1 MGIIRLIL
9 TIFHLI
15 IIVLLFGTI
24 MNAYIPPSVFGMLN
38 LLSLGFP
45 ILIIIN
51 ILLLIFWIASWK
63 KRAAVFLI
71 LSLFFIIPTR
81 RWINYTPTK
90 KETPNLKII
99 SLNGKSGKFGDEN
112 IYNFLNDQKAD
123 VVLTQEYKSA
133 ENLKGFEYFER
144 NFPVVKIQSRFPIVE
159 SGIVETDAKN
169 GRCIYADIKINGKII
184 RFVNVY
190 MEPFYLDK
198 SMVKPTKDMN
208 VNEEKAKNII
218 HKLVPT
224 FRKHQSQIAPIKGF
238 LDSSPYPIILAGDFN
253 SVPNSYEYYTLSE
266 NLEDTFLK
274 VGRGSGT
281 SFHDFK
287 FPIKIDHIFASKSIT
302 PISYKVDRSVKIS
315 DHFPVIAEFLID

>member
-1 MGIIRLIL
+1 
-9 TIFHLI
+9 
-15 IIVLLFGTI
+15 

-51 ILLLIFWIASWK
+51 ILLLIFWIVSWK
-63 KRAAVFLI
+63 KRAAVFLV

-238 LDSSPYPIILAGDFN
+238 LDNSPYPIILAGDFN
-253 SVPNSYEYYTLSE
+253 AVPNSYEYYTLSE

-274 VGRGSGT
+274 VGKGSGT

>member
-1 MGIIRLIL
+1 
-9 TIFHLI
+9 
-15 IIVLLFGTI
+15 

-45 ILIIIN
+45 ILMIIN
-51 ILLLIFWIASWK
+51 ILLLIFWIATWK
-63 KRAAVFLI
+63 KRVAVFLI

-112 IYNFLNDQKAD
+112 IYSFLNDQKAD
-123 VVLTQEYKSA
+123 VVLTQEYKSD

-144 NFPVVKIQSRFPIVE
+144 RFPVVKIQSRFPIIE

-169 GRCIYADIKINGKII
+169 GRCIYADIKVNGKII
-184 RFVNVY
+184 RLVNVY

-198 SMVKPTKDMN
+198 SMIKPTRDMN
-208 VNEEKAKNII
+208 VNEEKAKSII

-266 NLEDTFLK
+266 GLEDTFLK
-274 VGRGSGT
+274 VGKGSGT

-287 FPIKIDHIFASKSIT
+287 FPIKIDHVFASKSIV

-315 DHFPVIAEFLID
+315 DHFPVIAEFLVD

>member
-1 MGIIRLIL
+1 
-9 TIFHLI
+9 
-15 IIVLLFGTI
+15 

-45 ILIIIN
+45 ILMIFN
-51 ILLLIFWIASWK
+51 ITLLIFWIISWK
-63 KRAAVFLI
+63 KRAAVFLV

-81 RWINYTPTK
+81 RWINYTPKK

-112 IYNFLNDQKAD
+112 IYSFLNDQKAD

-169 GRCIYADIKINGKII
+169 GRCIYADIRVNGKVI

-198 SMVKPTKDMN
+198 SMVKPSGDMN
-208 VNEEKAKNII
+208 VNEEKAKSIL

-274 VGRGSGT
+274 VGKGSGT

-315 DHFPVIAEFLID
+315 DHFPVIAEFLVD

>member
-1 MGIIRLIL
+1 MGIIRLLL

-51 ILLLIFWIASWK
+51 VLLLIFWIASWK

-90 KETPNLKII
+90 KETPNIKII

-123 VVLTQEYKSA
+123 VVLTQEFKSA

-144 NFPVVKIQSRFPIVE
+144 NFPVVKIQSRFPIIE

-169 GRCIYADIKINGKII
+169 GRCIYADIKINGKTI

-274 VGRGSGT
+274 VGKGSGT

-315 DHFPVIAEFLID
+315 DHFPVIAEFMIN

>member
-9 TIFHLI
+9 TVFHIVI
-15 IIVLLFGTI
+15 IALLFGTI

-45 ILIIIN
+45 ILMIIN
-51 ILLLIFWIASWK
+51 ILLLMFWIATWK
-63 KRAAVFLI
+63 KRAAVFLV
-71 LSLFFIIPTR
+71 LSLFFIILTK
-81 RWINYTPTK
+81 RWINYTPSK

-123 VVLTQEYKSA
+123 VVLTQEYKSD

-144 NFPVVKIQSRFPIVE
+144 RFPVVKIQSRFPIVE

-169 GRCIYADIKINGKII
+169 GRCIYADIKVNGKII

-198 SMVKPTKDMN
+198 SMVKPSKDMN
-208 VNEEKAKNII
+208 VNEEKAKSII

-274 VGRGSGT
+274 VGKGSGT

-302 PISYKVDRSVKIS
+302 PISYKVDRGVKIS

>member
-9 TIFHLI
+9 TVFHLI

-45 ILIIIN
+45 ILMIIN
-51 ILLLIFWIASWK
+51 IILLIFWIISLK
-63 KRAAVFLI
+63 KRAVVFLV

-99 SLNGKSGKFGDEN
+99 SLNGKSGKFGDES
-112 IYNFLNDQKAD
+112 IYNFLNSQNAD
-123 VVLTQEYKSA
+123 VVLTQEYKSD

-144 NFPVVKIQSRFPIVE
+144 NFPVVKIQSRFPIIE
-159 SGIVETDAKN
+159 SGIVETNAKN

-190 MEPFYLDK
+190 MEPFYLQK
-198 SMVKPTKDMN
+198 EMVKPTKDMT
-208 VNEEKAKNII
+208 VNEEKAKNIL

-274 VGRGSGT
+274 VGKGSGT

>member
-9 TIFHLI
+9 TVFHLI

-24 MNAYIPPSVFGMLN
+24 MNAYIPPSVFGFLN

-45 ILIIIN
+45 ILIILDI
-51 ILLLIFWIASWK
+51 ILLIFWIITWK
-63 KRAAVFLI
+63 KRAVVFLV

-81 RWINYTPTK
+81 RWINFTPSK
-90 KETPNLKII
+90 NENSNLKII
-99 SLNGKSGKFGDEN
+99 SLNGKSGKFGDES
-112 IYNFLNDQKAD
+112 IYSFLNGQNAD
-123 VVLTQEYKSA
+123 VVLTQEYRSA

-144 NFPVVKIQSRFPIVE
+144 NFPVVKIQSRFPIVK

-169 GRCIYADIKINGKII
+169 GRCIYADIKVNEKII

-190 MEPFYLDK
+190 MEPFYLQKD
-198 SMVKPTKDMN
+198 MVKPTKDMN
-208 VNEEKAKNII
+208 VNEEKAKNIL
-218 HKLVPT
+218 HKLIPT

-274 VGRGSGT
+274 VGKGSGT

-287 FPIKIDHIFASKSIT
+287 FPLKIDHVFASQSIE
-302 PISYKVDRSVKIS
+302 PISYKVDRSVRIS
-315 DHFPVIAEFLID
+315 DHFPVIAEFYIK

>member
-1 MGIIRLIL
+1 
-9 TIFHLI
+9 
-15 IIVLLFGTI
+15 

-45 ILIIIN
+45 ILMIIN
-51 ILLLIFWIASWK
+51 ILLLIFWIATWK

-112 IYNFLNDQKAD
+112 IYSFLNDQKAD
-123 VVLTQEYKSA
+123 VVFTQEYKSDQ
-133 ENLKGFEYFER
+133 NLKGFEYFER
-144 NFPVVKIQSRFPIVE
+144 RFPVVKIQSRFPIVE

-169 GRCIYADIKINGKII
+169 GRCIYADIKVNGKII

-198 SMVKPTKDMN
+198 SMIKPTGDMN
-208 VNEEKAKNII
+208 VNEEKAKSII

-266 NLEDTFLK
+266 GLEDTFLK
-274 VGRGSGT
+274 VGKGSGT

-287 FPIKIDHIFASKSIT
+287 FPIKIDHVFASKSIT
-302 PISYKVDRSVKIS
+302 PISYQVDRSMKIS
-315 DHFPVIAEFLID
+315 DHFPVIAEFLVD

>member
-1 MGIIRLIL
+1 MGIIRLLL

-15 IIVLLFGTI
+15 VIVLLFGTI

-169 GRCIYADIKINGKII
+169 GRCIYADIKVNGKTI

-198 SMVKPTKDMN
+198 SMVKPTGDMN
-208 VNEEKAKNII
+208 VNEEKAKNIL

-274 VGRGSGT
+274 VGKGSGT

-315 DHFPVIAEFLID
+315 DHFPVIAEFLIN

>member
-1 MGIIRLIL
+1 MGIIRFIL
-9 TIFHLI
+9 TAFHIVI
-15 IIVLLFGTI
+15 IALLFGTI

-51 ILLLIFWIASWK
+51 VILLIFWIVGWK
-63 KRAAVFLI
+63 KRAAVFLV

-81 RWINYTPTK
+81 RWINYTQTK
-90 KETPNLKII
+90 KEKPNLKII

-112 IYNFLNDQKAD
+112 IYSFLNDQNAD

-169 GRCIYADIKINGKII
+169 GRCIYADIKVNGKII

-190 MEPFYLDK
+190 MEPFYLEK
-198 SMVKPTKDMN
+198 SMVKPTGDMN
-208 VNEEKAKNII
+208 VNEEKAKSIL

-274 VGRGSGT
+274 VGKGSGT

-302 PISYKVDRSVKIS
+302 PISYKVDRSVKVS
-315 DHFPVIAEFLID
+315 DHFPVIAEFLVD

>member
-9 TIFHLI
+9 TVFHLI
-15 IIVLLFGTI
+15 IIALLFGTV
-24 MNAYIPPSVFGMLN
+24 MNAYIPPSVLGFLN

-51 ILLLIFWIASWK
+51 IILLIFWIITWK
-63 KRAAVFLI
+63 KRAVVFLV

-81 RWINYTPTK
+81 RWVNFTPTK
-90 KETPNLKII
+90 KEKPNLKII
-99 SLNGKSGKFGDEN
+99 SLNGKSGLFGDEN
-112 IYNFLNDQKAD
+112 IYSFLNSQNAD
-123 VVLTQEYKSA
+123 VVLTQEYRSA

-144 NFPVVKIQSRFPIVE
+144 NFPVVKIQSRFTIVE

-169 GRCIYADIKINGKII
+169 GRCIYADIKVNGKII

-198 SMVKPTKDMN
+198 SMVKPTKDMDA
-208 VNEEKAKNII
+208 NEEKVKSIL
-218 HKLVPT
+218 HKLIPT

-238 LDSSPYPIILAGDFN
+238 LDGSPYPIILAGDFN

-274 VGRGSGT
+274 VGKGSGT

-287 FPIKIDHIFASKSIT
+287 FPIKIDHIFASKSIE
-302 PISYKVDRSVKIS
+302 PISYNVDRSVKIS
-315 DHFPVIAEFLID
+315 DHFPVIAEFRID

>member
-9 TIFHLI
+9 TVFHIVI
-15 IIVLLFGTI
+15 IALLFGTL

-45 ILIIIN
+45 ILMGIN
-51 ILLLIFWIASWK
+51 ILLLIFWIISWK
-63 KRAAVFLI
+63 KRAAVFLV

-81 RWINYTPTK
+81 RWINYSPKK

-112 IYNFLNDQKAD
+112 IYSFLNAQNAD

-144 NFPVVKIQSRFPIVE
+144 NFPVVKIQSRFPIIK

-169 GRCIYADIKINGKII
+169 GRCIYADIKVNGKII

-198 SMVKPTKDMN
+198 TMVKPTKDMD
-208 VNEEKAKNII
+208 VNEEKAKKVLHMLI
-218 HKLVPT
+218 PT

-253 SVPNSYEYYTLSE
+253 SVPNSYEYYQLSE
-266 NLEDTFLK
+266 GLEDDFLK
-274 VGRGSGT
+274 VGSGSGT

-287 FPIKIDHIFASKSIT
+287 FPIKIDHVFSSKSIK

-315 DHFPVIAEFLID
+315 DHFPVLAEFLIE

>member
-9 TIFHLI
+9 TVFHLI

-45 ILIIIN
+45 ILMIIN
-51 ILLLIFWIASWK
+51 IILLIFWIISWK
-63 KRAAVFLI
+63 KRAVVFLV

-81 RWINYTPTK
+81 RWINFTSTK

-112 IYNFLNDQKAD
+112 IYNFLNSQNAD

-144 NFPVVKIQSRFPIVE
+144 NFPVVKIQSRFPIVK
-159 SGIVETDAKN
+159 SDIIETDAKN
-169 GRCIYADIKINGKII
+169 GRCIYADIKVNGKII

-190 MEPFYLDK
+190 MEPFYLQKD
-198 SMVKPTKDMN
+198 MVKPTKDMT
-208 VNEEKAKNII
+208 VNEEKAKNIL

-274 VGRGSGT
+274 VGKGSGT

-315 DHFPVIAEFLID
+315 DHFPVIAEFLVD

>member
-51 ILLLIFWIASWK
+51 ILLLIFWIVSWK
-63 KRAAVFLI
+63 KRAAVFLV

-224 FRKHQSQIAPIKGF
+224 FRKHQNQIAPIKGF
-238 LDSSPYPIILAGDFN
+238 LDNSPYPIILAGDFN
-253 SVPNSYEYYTLSE
+253 AVPNSYEYYTLSE

-274 VGRGSGT
+274 VGKGSGT

>member
-51 ILLLIFWIASWK
+51 ILLLIFWIVSWK

-99 SLNGKSGKFGDEN
+99 SLNGKSGKLGDEN
-112 IYNFLNDQKAD
+112 IYNFLNAQKAD

-184 RFVNVY
+184 RLVNVY

-198 SMVKPTKDMN
+198 SMVKPSGDMN
-208 VNEEKAKNII
+208 VNEEKAKSIL

-238 LDSSPYPIILAGDFN
+238 LDNSPYPIILAGDFN

-274 VGRGSGT
+274 VGKGSGT

>member
-1 MGIIRLIL
+1 MGIIRLLL
-9 TIFHLI
+9 TLFHLI

-51 ILLLIFWIASWK
+51 ILLLIFWIVSWK
-63 KRAAVFLI
+63 KRAAVFLV
-71 LSLFFIIPTR
+71 LPLFFIIPTR

-224 FRKHQSQIAPIKGF
+224 FRKHQSQITPIKGF
-238 LDSSPYPIILAGDFN
+238 LDNSPYPIILAGDFN
-253 SVPNSYEYYTLSE
+253 AVPNSYEYYTLSE

-274 VGRGSGT
+274 VGKGSGT

-302 PISYKVDRSVKIS
+302 PISYKVDRGVKIS

>member
-1 MGIIRLIL
+1 M
-9 TIFHLI
+9 
-15 IIVLLFGTI
+15 
-24 MNAYIPPSVFGMLN
+24 
-38 LLSLGFP
+38 
-45 ILIIIN
+45 
-51 ILLLIFWIASWK
+51 SWK
-63 KRAAVFLI
+63 KRAAVFLV

-238 LDSSPYPIILAGDFN
+238 LDNSPYPIILAGDFN
-253 SVPNSYEYYTLSE
+253 AVPNSYEYYTLSE

-274 VGRGSGT
+274 VGKGSGT

>member
-9 TIFHLI
+9 TVFHIVI
-15 IIVLLFGTI
+15 IALLFGTI

-45 ILIIIN
+45 ILMIIN
-51 ILLLIFWIASWK
+51 ILLLMFWIATWK
-63 KRAAVFLI
+63 KRAAVFLV
-71 LSLFFIIPTR
+71 LSLFFIILTK
-81 RWINYTPTK
+81 RWINYTPSK

-123 VVLTQEYKSA
+123 VVLTQEYKSD

-144 NFPVVKIQSRFPIVE
+144 RFPVVKIQSRFPIVE

-169 GRCIYADIKINGKII
+169 GRCIYADIKVNGKII

-198 SMVKPTKDMN
+198 SMVKPSKDMN
-208 VNEEKAKNII
+208 VNEEKAKSII

-266 NLEDTFLK
+266 KLGDTFLK
-274 VGRGSGT
+274 VGKGRGT

-287 FPIKIDHIFASKSIT
+287 FPIKIAHIFASKSIT
-302 PISYKVDRSVKIS
+302 PISYKVDRGVKIS

>member
-9 TIFHLI
+9 TVFHLI
-15 IIVLLFGTI
+15 IIALLFGTI

-51 ILLLIFWIASWK
+51 IILLIFWMVSWK
-63 KRAAVFLI
+63 KRAVVFLV

-112 IYNFLNDQKAD
+112 IYSFLNSQNAD
-123 VVLTQEYKSA
+123 VVLTQEYKSS

-169 GRCIYADIKINGKII
+169 GRCIYADIKVNGKII

-198 SMVKPTKDMN
+198 SMVKPTKDMD
-208 VNEEKAKNII
+208 VNEEKAKNIL

-274 VGRGSGT
+274 VGKGSGT

-287 FPIKIDHIFASKSIT
+287 FPIKIDHIFASKSIM

>member
-24 MNAYIPPSVFGMLN
+24 MNAYIPPSDFGMLN

-51 ILLLIFWIASWK
+51 ILLLIFWIVSWK
-63 KRAAVFLI
+63 KRAAVFLV

-238 LDSSPYPIILAGDFN
+238 LDNSPYPIILAGDFN
-253 SVPNSYEYYTLSE
+253 AVPNSYEYYTLSE

-274 VGRGSGT
+274 VGKGSGT

>member
-1 MGIIRLIL
+1 
-9 TIFHLI
+9 
-15 IIVLLFGTI
+15 

-45 ILIIIN
+45 ILMIIN
-51 ILLLIFWIASWK
+51 IILLIFWIISLK
-63 KRAAVFLI
+63 KRAVVFLV

-81 RWINYTPTK
+81 RWINFTPTK

-99 SLNGKSGKFGDEN
+99 SLNGKSGKFGDAN
-112 IYNFLNDQKAD
+112 IYNFLNSQNAD
-123 VVLTQEYKSA
+123 IVLTQEYKST

-144 NFPVVKIQSRFPIVE
+144 NFPVVKIQSRFPIVK
-159 SGIVETDAKN
+159 SDIIETDAKN

-190 MEPFYLDK
+190 MEPFYLQKD
-198 SMVKPTKDMN
+198 MVKPTKDMA
-208 VNEEKAKNII
+208 VNEEKAKNIL

-274 VGRGSGT
+274 VGKGSGT

-315 DHFPVIAEFLID
+315 DHFPVIAEFLVD

>member
-1 MGIIRLIL
+1 MGIIRFIL

-24 MNAYIPPSVFGMLN
+24 MNAYIPPSVFGFLN

-45 ILIIIN
+45 ILIILN
-51 ILLLIFWIASWK
+51 IIFLIFWMVTWK
-63 KRAAVFLI
+63 KRAVVFLI

-90 KETPNLKII
+90 NQKSNLKII
-99 SLNGKSGKFGDEN
+99 SLNGKSGKFGDED
-112 IYNFLNDQKAD
+112 IYNFLNAQDVD

-133 ENLKGFEYFER
+133 EDLKGFSYFVR
-144 NFPVVKIQSRFPIVE
+144 NFPVVKIQSRFPIIE

-169 GRCIYADIKINGKII
+169 GRCIYADIKVNGKIV

-198 SMVKPTKDMN
+198 SMVKPTADMN
-208 VNEEKAKNII
+208 VNEEKVKDILR
-218 HKLVPT
+218 KLVPT
-224 FRKHQSQIAPIKGF
+224 FRKHQSQIAPIKEF

-274 VGRGSGT
+274 VGKGSGT

-287 FPIKIDHIFASKSIT
+287 FPIKIDHVFASESII
-302 PISYKVDRSVKIS
+302 PISYKVDRSVRIS
-315 DHFPVIAEFLID
+315 DHFPVIAEFYIE